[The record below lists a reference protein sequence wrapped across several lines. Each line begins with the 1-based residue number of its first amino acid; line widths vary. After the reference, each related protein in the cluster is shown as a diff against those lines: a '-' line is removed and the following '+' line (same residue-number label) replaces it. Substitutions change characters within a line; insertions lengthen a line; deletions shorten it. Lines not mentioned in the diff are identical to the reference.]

1 MKTVI
6 VQFGQWESEVPVVD
20 EVYDAIFHEGYM
32 KGKYAEFSKVVDE
45 HDKQVRA
52 DAIKGAE
59 Q

>member
-32 KGKYAEFSKVVDE
+32 KGK
-45 HDKQVRA
+45 A
-52 DAIKGAE
+52 DAEE
-59 Q
+59 QIRKTEDDLK